1 MSTLVL
7 KISFISSVPVSMPYV
22 LSYFTCFLPFIS
34 RALSVLCHACSYAPI
49 VSCFTLMRIWW
60 ALALHLPS
68 TFHTQCTNLTIS
80 AFVFLCFTC
89 FFLFIFF
96 CYFLCE
102 LTTFELNMVCRQY
115 FEVTPSSN
123 QPYELFEL
131 FQEKILC

>member
-7 KISFISSVPVSMPYV
+7 KISFTSSVPVSMPYV

-96 CYFLCE
+96 LLLFVWTYDFWIK
-102 LTTFELNMVCRQY
+102 MVCRQY

-123 QPYELFEL
+123 QSYELFEL
-131 FQEKILC
+131 F